1 MDVRYTDD
9 EAAPRTIYTFAVF
22 ETLKGDIAENS
33 LISISESNGYV
44 RMATV
49 VEVYGVIPY
58 EGITDDE
65 IENGVVLQSL
75 GGAPLPEAGD
85 QCVIFFG
92 GGQKQEGR
100 IAGAY
105 AVIGNFMGKYVLDQ
119 DTNLYL
125 RFCPSEKPDLYTVYD
140 PVTKVAIQ
148 EEPMSLPAIRE
159 EILSYQ

>member
-92 GGQKQEGR
+92 GGNR
-100 IAGAY
+100 NRRAG
-105 AVIGNFMGKYVLDQ
+105 
-119 DTNLYL
+119 L
-125 RFCPSEKPDLYTVYD
+125 REHMRLS
-140 PVTKVAIQ
+140 VT
-148 EEPMSLPAIRE
+148 
-159 EILSYQ
+159 LSARHK